1 MKTFRFICLMCA
13 VTFIMVAATTTR
25 TNAGDGDKKPAYR
38 VIGAEEAKTMLSFDT
53 TVVLLDVRTRE
64 EFTSTKGHLK
74 NALLIPVQELS
85 KRIHELQPYKKR
97 HILVYC
103 CQCPRSA
110 EASEILIKRGF
121 TVTKMDGGID
131 TWSEAGYPV
140 IVEKDAK
147 TAAASCSTFNVKPVK
162 NKK

>member
-1 MKTFRFICLMCA
+1 MLRSIILFCA
-13 VTFIMVAATTTR
+13 AVLIHSGAITMQAAV
-25 TNAGDGDKKPAYR
+25 GGDKKPAYH
-38 VIGAEEAKTMLSFDT
+38 VISAEEAKTMLSFDT

-85 KRIHELQPYKKR
+85 KRIKELEPYKKR
-97 HILVYC
+97 RILVYC

-110 EASEILIKRGF
+110 EASEILVKRGF
-121 TVTKMDGGID
+121 SVTKMDGGID

-147 TAAASCSTFNVKPVK
+147 TAAASCSTFNKPTK
-162 NKK
+162 SKK